1 MGKKKYRYECVIPG
15 IDLGFDSDIDFGLF
29 FDEHNNLSLT
39 RTAVE
44 VATSGGP
51 IGMVAKVVG
60 YQSDAGKEMQDFA
73 YSKRH
78 TVLGIA
84 GIADKRIAIID
95 VALNELEAIEDLAY
109 SVMEGETVLVDGE
122 ERIVANSELVGSAAD
137 HAADGAI
144 GLVTLGF
151 GEGLKMVGGKETT
164 KAATKVAL
172 QVVNWVVSGSPIIE
186 SEILSYTDN
195 ESLTKQYFKNRPRAP
210 YRIDGG
216 YEDAQGRIW
225 TSQDGSVS
233 QKQLVAD
240 GRGYFDENGN
250 YVALTGQQSID
261 PNTPPVTPKGPTVMG
276 PYSSEDKMDEFECTE
291 SEEDLKQMKKKAQED
306 REQAKKDSE
315 AADKTKAKA
324 EKKEKKAQSK
334 VAEAKKKTEAA
345 RNKRDK
351 AEQRVE
357 KYKST
362 KEGYEAMIKDV
373 KEQLFAAAINGDKK
387 TERDAKK
394 ILEDLEAKRK
404 EYERKEKIAREDARR
419 AQKEYEAASGE
430 LESAYLA
437 EDLSKALGDSADL
450 KKSNAENKIKQ
461 ANANEEYADYGLSHP
476 LC

>member
-44 VATSGGP
+44 VVTSGGP
-51 IGMVAKVVG
+51 IGMAAKFVG
-60 YQSDAGKEMQDFA
+60 YQTDAGKEIQDFA

-78 TVLGIA
+78 TVLGVA

-122 ERIVANSELVGSAAD
+122 EKIVANSELVGSAAD
-137 HAADGAI
+137 HAVDGAI
-144 GLVTLGF
+144 SLVTLGF
-151 GEGLKMVGGKETT
+151 GEGLKMVGGKES
-164 KAATKVAL
+164 TKVAL
-172 QVVNWVVSGSPIIE
+172 QVVNWVVSGSPIVE
-186 SEILSYTDN
+186 SEVLSITDN

-210 YRIDGG
+210 YRIEGG

-261 PNTPPVTPKGPTVMG
+261 PNTPPVTPKGPAVMG
-276 PYSSEDKMDEFECTE
+276 PYSSEDKMDEFECNE

-306 REQAKKDSE
+306 REQAQKDSK

-334 VAEAKKKTEAA
+334 VAAAKKKTKAA
-345 RNKRDK
+345 EEKRDK

-357 KYKST
+357 KYKNA
-362 KEGYEAMIKDV
+362 KEGYDAMIKDV
-373 KEQLFAAAINGDKK
+373 KQQLVTAAINGDKK

-394 ILEDLEAKRK
+394 ILEELEAKRK
-404 EYERKEKIAREDARR
+404 EYERKETIAREDARR

-430 LESAYLA
+430 LESAYLE

-450 KKSNAENKIKQ
+450 KKSNAEKKIKQ

-476 LC
+476 IC